1 MKLLFTTITGTHL
14 FSVMSFEEIQELKTK
29 KVLWNVCKFYCVQ
42 LYLWMKKHFQWTLK
56 IIYKKTL
63 KWFLQLSL
71 AICVIFMSTRKSEKS
86 ENFLKNLEIQKG
98 LSLQSKSGSHL
109 PGFLFI
115 FFNDCPSKMMKNGFY
130 FILKALFILKIF
142 KFLS

>member
-1 MKLLFTTITGTHL
+1 MKLVFTTITGTHL

-98 LSLQSKSGSHL
+98 FIAAIKVGLSPSRISFYFLQWL
-109 PGFLFI
+109 PFKNDEKWFLFH
-115 FFNDCPSKMMKNGFY
+115 
-130 FILKALFILKIF
+130 LKSSFHSQDI
-142 KFLS
+142 